1 MNQNDS
7 KNHVDSPQVR
17 LHIIKLSF
25 IATPTHKKVDA
36 EYSDNLIHFQF

>member
-25 IATPTHKKVDA
+25 IATPTQKVNA